1 MSFLR
6 KTSKIIGPNVAVQ
19 KIARV
24 VKMTSA
30 IDCREDK
37 GGLRQEIRIGNKVLL

>member
-1 MSFLR
+1 MSFFT
-6 KTSKIIGPNVAVQ
+6 KTSKVIGPNVAVQ

-24 VKMTSA
+24 VKMNSA

-37 GGLRQEIRIGNKVLL
+37 GGHGQEIKIGKRVLL